1 MVLVCTERCPSDI
14 LDSSYIINTHTHT
27 HTHTLFAWTCLPFLL
42 SVVIV
47 MSLILSMHVQE
58 GYSTQFVSQSVRQS
72 VSQSITWISKM
83 AASQRLKQALK
94 CCTGHFKSLQY
105 ARIGL

>member
-1 MVLVCTERCPSDI
+1 MHLFTFFAF
-14 LDSSYIINTHTHT
+14 SSYSDVIN
-27 HTHTLFAWTCLPFLL
+27 P
-42 SVVIV
+42 
-47 MSLILSMHVQE
+47 LSMHVQE
-58 GYSTQFVSQSVRQS
+58 GYSSQFVSQSVRQS